1 MSFYKE
7 VWDTFSAVDVKP
19 LISKNQNVEYITW
32 SKVWRVIM
40 EKYPASQYEFEER
53 DIINMTQEVPAKTV
67 EVSCTLTI
75 VENATRPRKAVRM
88 MHLPVMQSF
97 GQFLAIENPTAR
109 QISDA
114 RMRALVKAAAMF
126 GLGLTMWSGDEFV
139 SGDKIQETINGLAK
153 KKAVYRRQLWETA
166 DVIIQAFVDKDESTA
181 IEAWQECNET
191 EKHDLWIA
199 ETKGGYFTQACK
211 EWFRAARVVTE

>member
-7 VWDTFSAVDVKP
+7 VWNTFSNMRVKD

-40 EKYPASQYEFEER
+40 EEYPASYYSFDER
-53 DIINMTQEVPAKTV
+53 EITSVGSEGPFRTV
-67 EVSCTLTI
+67 EVSCALTI
-75 VENATRPRKAVRM
+75 VENATRPRKASRT

-109 QISDA
+109 HISDA

-126 GLGLTMWSGDEFV
+126 GLGLTMWSGDEFAA
-139 SGDKIQETINGLAK
+139 GDKDQEKINKFAK
-153 KKAVYRRQLWETA
+153 KKAQYRRDLWRTA
-166 DVIIQAFVDKDESTA
+166 DVIREAFLSDDQSTA
-181 IEAWQECNET
+181 IEAWGECDRSEQE
-191 EKHDLWIA
+191 DLWIA
-199 ETKGGYFTQACK
+199 ETKGGFFTQAEK
-211 EWFRAARVVTE
+211 EWFRAARIVTE